1 MTSAMSKSPVQ
12 VRIGGEAGQGV
23 ILGGVMLAFAA
34 MEDGRK
40 VAQSARYGAAVRGG
54 EATADLVI
62 SDTPIDYPHVE
73 IPDILLVLS
82 QETYDRFA
90 PSKNEDTRVFY
101 DPFFVTPS
109 KIAGGSLWE
118 IPATEKAIERFG
130 KSTSS
135 NLIALGFIVSL
146 TEIVSEKSLIAAIEK
161 NLSPKYHTAGF
172 EAIQIGK
179 RAAAEV
185 GR

>member
-1 MTSAMSKSPVQ
+1 MNHAMNRSPVQ

-23 ILGGVMLAFAA
+23 ILAGVMLAQAA
-34 MEDGRK
+34 IGDGRK

-73 IPDILLVLS
+73 TPDILVVFS
-82 QETYDRFA
+82 QQTYDKFA
-90 PSKNEDTRVFY
+90 PAGTGDTKVFY

-109 KIAGGSLWE
+109 KTAGGSLWE
-118 IPATEKAIERFG
+118 ISATEMAIEKFG

-135 NLIALGFIVSL
+135 NLIVLGFIAQL
-146 TEIVSEKSLIAAIEK
+146 TEVVSEESLLAAIEQ
-161 NLSPKYHTAGF
+161 NLPSRH
-172 EAIQIGK
+172 
-179 RAAAEV
+179 RAAGLEALAMGKKAAVEA
-185 GR
+185 GA

>member
-1 MTSAMSKSPVQ
+1 MTRAMSKSPVQ

-23 ILGGVMLAFAA
+23 ILAGFMLAQAA
-34 MEDGRK
+34 MGDGRK

-73 IPDILLVLS
+73 TPDILVVFS
-82 QETYDRFA
+82 QQTYDRFA
-90 PSKNEDTRVFY
+90 PPKTEDTQVFY

-109 KIAGGSLWE
+109 KTAGGSFWK
-118 IPATEKAIERFG
+118 ISATEKAIERFG

-135 NLIALGFIVSL
+135 NLIVLGFIAHL
-146 TEIVSEKSLIAAIEK
+146 TEVVSEESLIAAIEQ
-161 NLSPKYHTAGF
+161 NLPPKH
-172 EAIQIGK
+172 
-179 RAAAEV
+179 RAAGLEALQMGKKAALEA
-185 GR
+185 GG

>member
-1 MTSAMSKSPVQ
+1 MTRAMSRSPVQ

-23 ILGGVMLAFAA
+23 VLAGVVLAQAA
-34 MEDGRK
+34 MGDGRK

-73 IPDILLVLS
+73 TPDILVVFS
-82 QETYDRFA
+82 QQTYDRFA
-90 PSKNEDTRVFY
+90 PSGNEDTRVFY

-109 KIAGGSLWE
+109 KTAGGSLWE
-118 IPATEKAIERFG
+118 ISATEKAIERFG

-135 NLIALGFIVSL
+135 NLIALGFIAKL
-146 TEIVSEKSLIAAIEK
+146 TEVVSEKSLIAAIEQ
-161 NLSPKYHTAGF
+161 NLSPKHRAAGL
-172 EAIQIGK
+172 EAIQLGK
-179 RAAAEV
+179 KAAVEA
-185 GR
+185 GG

>member
-1 MTSAMSKSPVQ
+1 MTLVINRSPVQ

-23 ILGGVMLAFAA
+23 ILAGVILAQAA
-34 MEDGRK
+34 MGDGRK

-73 IPDILLVLS
+73 IPDILVVFS
-82 QETYDRFA
+82 QQTYDRFA
-90 PSKNEDTRVFY
+90 PAKTEDTRVFY

-109 KIAGGSLWE
+109 KSAGGSLWE
-118 IPATEKAIERFG
+118 ISATEMAIDGFG

-135 NLIALGFIVSL
+135 NLIALGFITKL
-146 TEIVSEKSLIAAIEK
+146 TEVVSEKSLISAIEQ
-161 NLSPKYHTAGF
+161 NLSSRY
-172 EAIQIGK
+172 
-179 RAAAEV
+179 RAASLEALAMGKKAAVEA
-185 GR
+185 GG

>member
-1 MTSAMSKSPVQ
+1 MNNTMSKSPVQ

-23 ILGGVMLAFAA
+23 ILAGVMLASAA

-73 IPDILLVLS
+73 IPDILVVFS
-82 QETYDRFA
+82 QQTYDRFA
-90 PSKNEDTRVFY
+90 PPRTEDTKVFY

-109 KIAGGSLWE
+109 KTSGGSLRE
-118 IPATEKAIERFG
+118 ISATEMAIERFG

-135 NLIALGFIVSL
+135 NLIVLGFIAQL
-146 TEIVSEKSLIAAIEK
+146 TGVVSEASLNAAIEQ
-161 NLSPKYHTAGF
+161 NLPSRHRAVGL
-172 EAIQIGK
+172 EALAMGK
-179 RAAAEV
+179 KAALEV
-185 GR
+185 GG